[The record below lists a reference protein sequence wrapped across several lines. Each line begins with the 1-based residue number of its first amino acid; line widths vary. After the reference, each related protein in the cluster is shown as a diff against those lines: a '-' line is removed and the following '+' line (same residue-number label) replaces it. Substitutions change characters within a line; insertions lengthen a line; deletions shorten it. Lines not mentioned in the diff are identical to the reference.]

1 MIGWLLEEGDGEAT
15 APRIRLLQD
24 CAEICQTAVNF
35 MIRGSAM
42 HGLICLVCAEV
53 CDATADECQRFADDP
68 TEAECLD
75 ACRRCAES
83 CRQMAE
89 EAGISVERDSQGS
102 MDYGDAFEQ
111 VADAAE
117 EEARASGGRSRRRT
131 ETSG

>member
-1 MIGWLLEEGDGEAT
+1 
-15 APRIRLLQD
+15 
-24 CAEICQTAVNF
+24 
-35 MIRGSAM
+35 
-42 HGLICLVCAEV
+42 
-53 CDATADECQRFADDP
+53 
-68 TEAECLD
+68 
-75 ACRRCAES
+75 
-83 CRQMAE
+83 MAE